1 MGKFSKESI
10 LKSKFFSPVKIVTV
24 VFFILYAIFAVYL
37 CRCHGY
43 DSDKANHLLQARDV
57 VSGNFF
63 LNDWQL
69 TGVTFL
75 STDLIYYEIGYIV
88 FGVSYKAVCLAEGL
102 MVASAVI
109 GGYLLSTFANKENR
123 ILTSVLYFLLA
134 GIPCQS
140 YIASFRVHTGAVF
153 TCFLTFLIVAV
164 IFSRDDTYDNKPLY
178 IVLGVLLFMGVWGDL
193 ITVLEGIIPIAILC
207 VFRYLTSEKGTRRK
221 YVTTGIVTAVAM
233 GFGVVAD
240 KFYFMMSNADKNAY
254 IADRSFT
261 GLEEWRDRI
270 MSFFQILTEFTMSDF
285 QGKAIKDIKV
295 LLRCANLLTVL
306 IGVIVAVA
314 VLVSVFRKKA
324 EKLDDISVLLAFSV
338 FMSFFAY
345 VFTGLSARQYITII
359 PIALAVLIIRNLE
372 SIMDGIK
379 DTKVFYALIILIVA
393 GGFSVKALEVKNLKY
408 PNDNTRRNEV
418 IEFLEEKG
426 LKGGYASFWDAS
438 LFTVS
443 SGENVTVR
451 HIRRNGNVYMPYD
464 WFCKNSWYTEETH
477 FVLINNTDGF
487 EGANDAFGINTASVT
502 SIFGEPDKIYNV
514 ADFIIYAYDEN
525 LAPKLNQ
532 KAPSLA
538 DGVFDASEM
547 NYQNSASYGIDGLTL
562 GQGAIAYGPYDTLEA
577 GEYEIVFEGDN
588 INSANVSMSS
598 NATPEAINYEI
609 VDSDWD
615 SVTLHAVISDT
626 VTDVEFVTE
635 NGTPNPIL
643 IESVTIEPYS

>member
-1 MGKFSKESI
+1 M
-10 LKSKFFSPVKIVTV
+10 
-24 VFFILYAIFAVYL
+24 
-37 CRCHGY
+37 
-43 DSDKANHLLQARDV
+43 
-57 VSGNFF
+57 
-63 LNDWQL
+63 
-69 TGVTFL
+69 
-75 STDLIYYEIGYIV
+75 
-88 FGVSYKAVCLAEGL
+88 
-102 MVASAVI
+102 
-109 GGYLLSTFANKENR
+109 
-123 ILTSVLYFLLA
+123 
-134 GIPCQS
+134 
-140 YIASFRVHTGAVF
+140 
-153 TCFLTFLIVAV
+153 
-164 IFSRDDTYDNKPLY
+164 
-178 IVLGVLLFMGVWGDL
+178 
-193 ITVLEGIIPIAILC
+193 
-207 VFRYLTSEKGTRRK
+207 
-221 YVTTGIVTAVAM
+221 
-233 GFGVVAD
+233 
-240 KFYFMMSNADKNAY
+240 
-254 IADRSFT
+254 
-261 GLEEWRDRI
+261 
-270 MSFFQILTEFTMSDF
+270 
-285 QGKAIKDIKV
+285 
-295 LLRCANLLTVL
+295 
-306 IGVIVAVA
+306 
-314 VLVSVFRKKA
+314 SVFRKKA

-438 LFTVS
+438 MFTVS

-477 FVLINNTDGF
+477 FVLINNADGF

-609 VDSDWD
+609 VESDWD

-635 NGTPNPIL
+635 NGTPNPVL